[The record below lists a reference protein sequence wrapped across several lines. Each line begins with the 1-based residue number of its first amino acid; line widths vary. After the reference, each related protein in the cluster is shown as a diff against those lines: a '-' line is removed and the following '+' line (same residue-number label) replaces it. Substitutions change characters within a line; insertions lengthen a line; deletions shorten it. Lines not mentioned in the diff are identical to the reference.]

1 MAGSVVAFAIICYV
15 RQIGLRLD
23 DDLLALVDQAR
34 GDVPREV
41 FIRNAVSLHATSVI
55 TTRGPCGPRVAAYP
69 EAFQT
74 TESWPPPEPPA

>member
-1 MAGSVVAFAIICYV
+1 M

-41 FIRNAVSLHATSVI
+41 FIRNAVSLHANSVANG
-55 TTRGPCGPRVAAYP
+55 RRPHGPLVEVYP

-74 TESWPPPEPPA
+74 TGDQWPPPEPPT